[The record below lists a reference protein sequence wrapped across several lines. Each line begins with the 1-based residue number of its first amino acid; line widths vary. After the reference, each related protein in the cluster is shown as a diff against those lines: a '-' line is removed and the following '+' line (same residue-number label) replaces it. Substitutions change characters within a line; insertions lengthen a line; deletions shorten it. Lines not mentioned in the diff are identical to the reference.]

1 MGIYR
6 GRGWR
11 DYRRGEV
18 FLIHRGMQLLFFKI
32 ACVFLHTHE
41 KSPWKFTCAYETAAN
56 PEQPRSIQSDGPKTR
71 R

>member
-1 MGIYR
+1 MCLFSLLVGIYR

-32 ACVFLHTHE
+32 ACVFLHTHK
-41 KSPWKFTCAYETAAN
+41 KS
-56 PEQPRSIQSDGPKTR
+56 R
-71 R
+71 